1 MSNLAPGSVFAGEY
15 RIVQPLSAGG
25 MGAVYIAEQMG
36 TGKRRALKLMLPELV
51 RDDRLRQR
59 FEQEARVGSR
69 IDSEH
74 VVEVV
79 DAGVDRQTGM
89 PWLAMELLEGED
101 LSHWRPRQAQLPVQD
116 ARRILE
122 EMCHAVGAAHRAGIV
137 HRDLKPENLFV
148 AKAKRVG
155 SNFTLKVLDF
165 GIAKLVEEAR
175 GSRTAAVGTPLWM
188 APEQTEAQSSVAP
201 SSDVWAIGLIAFW
214 LFTGRTYWK
223 GGNVAEPSIAT
234 LLREVVLDPL
244 VPASQRAAELGVAAL
259 LPHGFDGWFARA
271 VERQPQLRYQ
281 NAQQAFAAIDAILA
295 TSSAMPTSH
304 GGVPSGGPIPSSGG
318 MMPTPQHTPQHMM
331 GSNPA
336 GISGGYAYP
345 SAAHATPAM
354 PPMPVTPLPGTPGY
368 NSYGAHQSNPNVKP
382 MGSGAG
388 TGCLIAV
395 IVVVVLSLLGVGGCL
410 AFGVWSMQSDETN
423 CANGSLADSD
433 RLTACENVCDRE
445 GEEYA
450 SACMNL
456 GDLRTKSGDIVGA
469 KQAYASACEKGNATG
484 CAQK

>member
-1 MSNLAPGSVFAGEY
+1 M
-15 RIVQPLSAGG
+15 
-25 MGAVYIAEQMG
+25 YIAEQLG

-51 RDDRLRQR
+51 RDERLRAR

-69 IDSEH
+69 IHSEH

-79 DAGVDRQTGM
+79 DAGVDKQTGM

-101 LSHWRPRQAQLPVQD
+101 LAHWRTKFGALPPGD

-122 EMCHAVGAAHRAGIV
+122 EMCHAVGAAHSAGIV

-155 SNFTLKVLDF
+155 SSFTLKVLDF

-188 APEQTEAQSSVAP
+188 SPEQTEAQSQVAP

-214 LFTGRTYWK
+214 LFTGRSYWK
-223 GGNVAEPSIAT
+223 GGNMSEPSIAT

-244 VPASQRAAELGVAAL
+244 VPASQRAAELGCADR

-271 VERQPQLRYQ
+271 VERTAALRYQ
-281 NAQQAFAAIDAILA
+281 NAQQAFAALDALLGA
-295 TSSAMPTSH
+295 SAASSMSPALPISGNVSAS
-304 GGVPSGGPIPSSGG
+304 GGGYPVQITPAQPSGP
-318 MMPTPQHTPQHMM
+318 MM
-331 GSNPA
+331 GQPSYA
-336 GISGGYAYP
+336 AYP

-354 PPMPVTPLPGTPGY
+354 APMPITPLPGTPGY
-368 NSYGAHQSNPNVKP
+368 NSYGAHQSNPGASKR

-395 IVVVVLSLLGVGGCL
+395 IVSVLLVVLGIGGCL
-410 AFGVWSMQSDETN
+410 GLVYWSARDDEEK
-423 CANGSLADSD
+423 CANTTLGDGD
-433 RLTACENVCDRE
+433 RMEACERSCNLD

-450 SACMNL
+450 DECMNL
-456 GDLRTKSGDIVGA
+456 GDLRTKAGDTTGA
-469 KQAYASACEKGNATG
+469 KEAYAEACTKGNQTG
-484 CAQK
+484 CSQK